1 MRGARSMPLHP
12 PRELDGALEA
22 LGVRPGGVPPCEPD
36 GAPESWSGH
45 RGDPTGDRMGLAS
58 VKTRLPL

>member
-22 LGVRPGGVPPCEPD
+22 LGVRPGCISPASLMVHQSL
-36 GAPESWSGH
+36 GAATEVTRPEIGWGLH
-45 RGDPTGDRMGLAS
+45 R
-58 VKTRLPL
+58 